1 MHSDYT
7 CVLLGVHYQFFL
19 RQYYKSSKLEAFI
32 VNVTG
37 FILQKF
43 SLSSKLCFAKQYLF
57 NIRGKEYITWVYLL
71 K

>member
-7 CVLLGVHYQFFL
+7 FVLLGVHYHF
-19 RQYYKSSKLEAFI
+19 RQYCKSSKLGAFI

-37 FILQKF
+37 FILQK
-43 SLSSKLCFAKQYLF
+43 LLLHLKLCFAKQYLL